1 MDIDSKQGGE
11 HVMMSEAQRRS
22 VFVTNAVIYINIVL
36 YATCFQLQR
45 PLEPFMIQNLQS
57 GATDSDAVAL
67 EYAKLQSFFSM
78 IQMFGSLIVG
88 GMIDKVGV
96 RYVVFLLHIL
106 KLYSFIFISLSNPSL
121 SLFLPC
127 LYPINRLYAGV
138 DS

>member
-1 MDIDSKQGGE
+1 MAETTRRSRRLKEKKGTMDIDSKQGGE

-22 VFVTNAVIYINIVL
+22 VFVTNTVIYINIVL

-96 RYVVFLLHIL
+96 R
-106 KLYSFIFISLSNPSL
+106 
-121 SLFLPC
+121 
-127 LYPINRLYAGV
+127 
-138 DS
+138 